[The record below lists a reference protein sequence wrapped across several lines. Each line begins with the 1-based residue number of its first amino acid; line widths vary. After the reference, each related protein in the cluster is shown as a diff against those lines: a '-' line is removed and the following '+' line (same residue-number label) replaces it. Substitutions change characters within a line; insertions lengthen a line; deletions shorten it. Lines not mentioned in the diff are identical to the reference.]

1 MPDHVHCLFLLNP
14 KKSVSEVIKQV
25 KGHSSHMINQHDL
38 LNQKFAWQVG
48 YGAFSVSKSNI
59 KKVYQYI
66 KNQKFKHRDKSLQ
79 DELES
84 FRKLHDIG

>member
-1 MPDHVHCLFLLNP
+1 M
-14 KKSVSEVIKQV
+14 VIKPLIKSANLSRFYREMKESIRMKAKRVEKVQD
-25 KGHSSHMINQHDL
+25 KYL
-38 LNQKFAWQVG
+38 TE
-48 YGAFSVSKSNI
+48 SNI

-66 KNQKFKHRDKSLQ
+66 KNQKMKHRDKSFS